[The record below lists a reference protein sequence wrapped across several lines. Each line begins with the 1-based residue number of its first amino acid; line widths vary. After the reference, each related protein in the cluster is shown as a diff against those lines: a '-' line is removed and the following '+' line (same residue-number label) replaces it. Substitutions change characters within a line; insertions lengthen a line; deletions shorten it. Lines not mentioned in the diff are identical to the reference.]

1 MARSSQGLT
10 PFRGTRWVLG
20 VQLLPALGSSGE
32 QEAAGAGYSCFLP
45 WGGASGPL
53 ANVEVP
59 GGAGCFHL
67 SGHPDLTFGWY
78 SNSPAPPPQAT
89 HVSPN
94 TFICS
99 HIPSYIPLFLF
110 SVCYE
115 KVLAFFFLSFFFKL
129 K

>member
-1 MARSSQGLT
+1 MLARSSQGLT

-94 TFICS
+94 TLFVPIFHPIS
-99 HIPSYIPLFLF
+99 HFSYFQYAMR
-110 SVCYE
+110 SSWH
-115 KVLAFFFLSFFFKL
+115 FFFSFFFKL